1 MMKTQRSK
9 SNKVSHM
16 LNGIVT
22 ACVML
27 GVLLGA
33 CKPAATP
40 APPTATATLAP
51 TSTHTPVPTAT
62 ITLTPTPADTSTPEA
77 TATPAEIDL
86 IGAGDIVNCD
96 GAGAKATANLLAQ
109 FPGATIFTAGDNIDH
124 LGTPKEFKNCF
135 GTTWGIYK
143 DRIHPAIGD
152 MEYNMKNP
160 AAYAYFDY
168 FGAAAGTP
176 QQGWYSYD
184 VGSPNSGGWHIVV
197 LNSECTQINGCQ
209 AGSPQEMWLKAD
221 LAAHPAQCSMA
232 VWHMPR
238 FYSALAQGLPAFK
251 DIWQDLYNAGVELV
265 VNAHFHYY
273 MRYAPMNPDGQ
284 PDKDKGIQEFV
295 VGTGGA
301 IPLFKGDPS
310 CTGNCQVINNTT
322 FGVIKLTL
330 HPDSYDWAFLPEP
343 GKTFNDGGSR
353 ACH

>member
-1 MMKTQRSK
+1 MKAPQSK
-9 SNKVSHM
+9 SRKYVRL
-16 LNGIVT
+16 LNTTV
-22 ACVML
+22 
-27 GVLLGA
+27 GVCLILAALLGA

-40 APPTATATLAP
+40 PPSTSTPAP
-51 TSTHTPVPTAT
+51 TLTHTLPPTAT

-135 GTTWGIYK
+135 GTTWGVYK

-160 AAYAYFDY
+160 PAYAYFDY

-184 VGSPNSGGWHIVV
+184 VGGWHIVV
-197 LNSECTQINGCQ
+197 LNSECDRINGCQ
-209 AGSPQEMWLKAD
+209 TGSPQEMWLKAD

-238 FYSALAQGLPAFK
+238 FYAALAQGLPSFK
-251 DIWQDLYNAGVELV
+251 DVWQDLYDAGVELV

-284 PDKDKGIQEFV
+284 LDKDKGIQEFV

-310 CTGNCQVINNTT
+310 CTGNCQIINNTT
-322 FGVIKLTL
+322 FGVLKLTL

-343 GKTFNDGGSR
+343 GKTFTDTGSGT
-353 ACH
+353 CH